1 MEYFLGE
8 IKYSPNRGEWI
19 NIKKLIKSDNIFDAE
34 KKLKQWATDNIA
46 SQYHNYMFVNV
57 FETL

>member
-8 IKYSPNRGEWI
+8 IKYSPKTGVWI
-19 NIKKLIKSDNIFDAE
+19 TTQKLIKALNKHQAE
-34 KKLKQWATDNIA
+34 NKLNLYAVNNVPKE
-46 SQYHNYMFVNV
+46 YHKYMFVNV

>member
-8 IKYSPNRGEWI
+8 IKYSPATGKWVETQ
-19 NIKKLIKSDNIFDAE
+19 KLIKAE
-34 KKLKQWATDNIA
+34 NKSKAERKLKLFADENVPK
-46 SQYHNYMFVNV
+46 QYHQYMFVNI

>member
-8 IKYSPNRGEWI
+8 IKYSPTTGKWVEAQ
-19 NIKKLIKSDNIFDAE
+19 KLIKAE
-34 KKLKQWATDNIA
+34 NKSQAERKLKLFAVENVPKEYQK
-46 SQYHNYMFVNV
+46 YMFVNV